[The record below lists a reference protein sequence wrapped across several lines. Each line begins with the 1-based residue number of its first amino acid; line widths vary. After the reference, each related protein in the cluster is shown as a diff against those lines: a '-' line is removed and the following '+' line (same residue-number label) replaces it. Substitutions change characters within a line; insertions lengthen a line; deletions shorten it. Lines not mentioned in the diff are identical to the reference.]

1 MCEQCNYNEML
12 SSVGLSPTS
21 HRIRV
26 MEIIGNNT
34 YPLSAQEIYDTIKR
48 NQSIN
53 RVTVY
58 RILDSL
64 VQNGLVDR
72 LSGGRASFFGLA
84 PNDHH
89 QSHPHFYCRQ
99 CGRMNCL
106 NPRSISMDMTSFER
120 IFPGKIDNVEIR
132 VDGICKNCLRTDS
145 SNS

>member
-21 HRIRV
+21 HRTRV

-34 YPLSAQEIYDTIKR
+34 NPLSAQEIYDTIKR

-72 LSGGRASFFGLA
+72 ISGGRASFFGLA

-89 QSHPHFYCRQ
+89 QPHPHFYCRQ

-132 VDGICKNCLRTDS
+132 VDGVCKNCLRS
-145 SNS
+145 IS

>member
-12 SSVGLSPTS
+12 SSVGLNPTS

-132 VDGICKNCLRTDS
+132 VDGICKNCLRTGS
-145 SNS
+145 